1 MKVAL
6 IQLRSTDDKGYNLA
20 HARDMIAEAAKDG
33 TDIVCLPEM
42 FCCEYRNKS
51 FIANQEPYGG
61 DACRMLSDAAREN
74 GVWLIGGSIPESDG
88 GKLYNTSFVFNRH
101 G

>member
-6 IQLRSTDDKGYNLA
+6 IQLASTDNKAHNLA
-20 HARDMIAEAAKDG
+20 HAREMIAEAAKGG

-42 FCCEYRNKS
+42 FCCEYKNTS

-61 DACRMLSDAAREN
+61 PACEMLSEAAREN
-74 GVWLIGGSIPESDG
+74 GVWLIGRLHPRERRREALQHELRVRQS
-88 GKLYNTSFVFNRH
+88 R
-101 G
+101 